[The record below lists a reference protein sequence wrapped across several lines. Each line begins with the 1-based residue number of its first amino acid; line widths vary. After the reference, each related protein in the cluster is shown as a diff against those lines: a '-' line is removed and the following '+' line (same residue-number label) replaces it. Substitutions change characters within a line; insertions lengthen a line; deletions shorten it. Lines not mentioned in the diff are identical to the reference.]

1 MALGGGGAAT
11 ELDNSASKRPKS
23 QAQNNSQ
30 ANQQRSA
37 SASQNG
43 NGQELTA
50 AFSRPELAVLEA
62 FFTDTLTDLG
72 DGDMN

>member
-1 MALGGGGAAT
+1 MV
-11 ELDNSASKRPKS
+11 NSASKRPKS
-23 QAQNNSQ
+23 QAQNNGHGS
-30 ANQQRSA
+30 QQRCS
-37 SASQNG
+37 SGSQGGG